1 MSFDNMI
8 WCEKYRPQTIDDC
21 VLPSAL
27 AKNFR
32 AIINK
37 GQDEFTSLILSG
49 PAGVGKTTVA
59 RVLCMMMD
67 MDYLFINASDE
78 SGIDVL
84 RTKIAQYAST
94 TSLTGDMKVVILD
107 EADALTSHMQSAL
120 RSFIEKYSKNCRF
133 IMTCNNSNKI
143 IDPLKS
149 RCPVIEFKIGKKEK
163 QEIAGKIFQRIIHIL
178 NTENIEHDPAML
190 AKVIQS
196 LFPDFRKMIN
206 EIQRNCSDGKLQE
219 TVMSATADVNFD
231 TLVGLLKDKK
241 FVDLRKWVGENSDTD
256 IQSFYTN
263 FYKYMWKKYDN
274 GTPIL
279 DKTSMAQVIP
289 MLNDKMYE
297 SAFVADTEIN
307 MMAALTLLMVEGEF
321 I

>member
-1 MSFDNMI
+1 MSLDNMI
-8 WCEKYRPQTIDDC
+8 WCEKYRPQTIDEC
-21 VLPSAL
+21 VFPTAIAS
-27 AKNFR
+27 NFA
-32 AIINK
+32 AIVER
-37 GQDEFTSLILSG
+37 GQEEFPNMTLSG
-49 PAGVGKTTVA
+49 PAGVGKTTAA
-59 RVLCMMMD
+59 RALCRMLG

-84 RTKIAQYAST
+84 RTKISQYAST

-120 RSFIEKYSKNCRF
+120 RNFIEKYSKNCRF
-133 IMTCNNSNKI
+133 IMTCNMPNKI
-143 IDPLKS
+143 IEPLKS
-149 RCPVIEFKIGKKEK
+149 RCPVIEFKIDKSEK
-163 QEIAGKIFQRIIHIL
+163 QEIAAAIFKRLITIL
-178 NTENIEHDPAML
+178 DTEGITYDQALL
-190 AKVIQS
+190 AKVVQS

-206 EIQRNCSDGKLQE
+206 EIQRNCSNGVLQE
-219 TVMSATADVNFD
+219 TIMSATTDVNFD
-231 TLVGLLKDKK
+231 VLVELLKGKK
-241 FVDLRKWVGENSDTD
+241 FVELRKWVGENSGVDA
-256 IQSFYTN
+256 QAFYTN
-263 FYKYMWKKYDN
+263 FYKYMWKKFDN

-321 I
+321 L